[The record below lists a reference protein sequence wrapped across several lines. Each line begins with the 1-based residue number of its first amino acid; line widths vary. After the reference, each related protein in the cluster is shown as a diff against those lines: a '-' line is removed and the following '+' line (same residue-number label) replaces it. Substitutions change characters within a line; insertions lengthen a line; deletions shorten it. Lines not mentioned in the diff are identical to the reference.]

1 VSLRSQAIQQGRYL
15 YLREGI
21 GILVRAGGMILL
33 TRMIGPTQYGLF
45 ASPALVNIF
54 LVTVVLTG
62 MDTVL
67 IRRPGLSDEW
77 FHFVFTYLLITSV
90 IVGAVGV
97 AFSHQAGGWLGDPRM
112 AAPFAAMCAS
122 LPLNVLWAPGR
133 AKLEREMDYKHLAWV
148 EMSSDASQYAVS
160 LSLAAFAGMGV
171 WAAVWGYLMRQLVL
185 LLGVYML
192 TSYRP
197 KLHWDNK
204 LLKQGLSLGAGFSG
218 GQLSQR
224 AGDMV
229 VPIVVGRYLGAR
241 DVGIAALTVR
251 LAETLSF
258 VNRASYRL
266 GVVALGRIRNDKKRL
281 RRAVGDLQAMQVL
294 SVGPMLTGFA
304 LSAWFVVPLFLGDR
318 WHRVIG
324 LFPFIAINYLINA
337 LFTAQTAALA
347 ANGRSWIVMRNSVI
361 NTALLFSAALILV
374 PRYGLTGYAISET
387 IGIGAQY
394 FNHQA
399 TKKLLGQ
406 SANYRGALP
415 WVILLVPPLFA
426 PAVEFPYS
434 VLCVA
439 IPLLILAV
447 PQSRREVVRQV
458 RMVTDGTRLRGK
470 LGKRGKGAH
479 SVSTGSGTSGPAAA
493 VGTGSAQTTDSQA
506 DAGALT

>member
-1 VSLRSQAIQQGRYL
+1 
-15 YLREGI
+15 
-21 GILVRAGGMILL
+21 
-33 TRMIGPTQYGLF
+33 
-45 ASPALVNIF
+45 
-54 LVTVVLTG
+54 
-62 MDTVL
+62 
-67 IRRPGLSDEW
+67 
-77 FHFVFTYLLITSV
+77 
-90 IVGAVGV
+90 
-97 AFSHQAGGWLGDPRM
+97 
-112 AAPFAAMCAS
+112 
-122 LPLNVLWAPGR
+122 
-133 AKLEREMDYKHLAWV
+133 
-148 EMSSDASQYAVS
+148 
-160 LSLAAFAGMGV
+160 MGV

-204 LLKQGLSLGAGFSG
+204 LLKQGLNLGAGFSG

-258 VNRASYRL
+258 VNRATYRL

-361 NTALLFSAALILV
+361 NTVLLFSAALILV

-387 IGIGAQY
+387 IGIGAQF
-394 FNHQA
+394 FNHHA

-415 WVILLVPPLFA
+415 WVVLLVPPLFA

-439 IPLLILAV
+439 IPLLILTV

-458 RMVTDGTRLRGK
+458 RMVTEGTRLRGK
-470 LGKRGKGAH
+470 LGKRGKG
-479 SVSTGSGTSGPAAA
+479 VSTGSGTSAPAAA

>member
-1 VSLRSQAIQQGRYL
+1 M
-15 YLREGI
+15 REGI
-21 GILVRAGGMILL
+21 GIIVRAGGMILL

-45 ASPALVNIF
+45 ASPALINIF

-67 IRRPGLSDEW
+67 IRRPGLSDDW
-77 FHFVFTYLLITSV
+77 FHFVFTYLLVTSI

-97 AFSHQAGGWLGDPRM
+97 ALSSEAGSWLGDPRM
-112 AAPFAAMCAS
+112 AGPFAALCAS
-122 LPLNVLWAPGR
+122 LPINVLWAPGR
-133 AKLEREMDYKHLAWV
+133 AKLEREMDYKKLAWV
-148 EMSSDASQYAVS
+148 EMSADFSQYVVS
-160 LSLAAFAGMGV
+160 LSLAFFAGMGV

-192 TSYRP
+192 SSYRP
-197 KLHWDNK
+197 RLHWDNG
-204 LLKQGLSLGAGFSG
+204 LLKQGLNLGAGFSG

-258 VNRASYRL
+258 VNRATYRL

-294 SVGPMLTGFA
+294 SVGPMLTGFS
-304 LSAWFVVPLFLGDR
+304 LSAWVIVPLFLGPR
-318 WHRVIG
+318 WHQVIG
-324 LFPFIAINYLINA
+324 LFPFIAVNYLINA

-361 NTALLFSAALILV
+361 NTVLLFSAAWVLV
-374 PRYGLTGYAISET
+374 PKYGLTGYAVSET

-394 FNHQA
+394 WNHRA

-415 WVILLVPPLFA
+415 WVVLLVPPLFA
-426 PAVEFPYS
+426 PAVDFPYN
-434 VLCVA
+434 VLCVS

-447 PQSRREVVRQV
+447 PQSRREVIRQV
-458 RMVTDGTRLRGK
+458 RMVTEGTRLRGK
-470 LGKRGKGAH
+470 LGRRGKGTQTQQAQ
-479 SVSTGSGTSGPAAA
+479 SAAPTPAAA
-493 VGTGSAQTTDSQA
+493 ATPGSTQTTDSQA